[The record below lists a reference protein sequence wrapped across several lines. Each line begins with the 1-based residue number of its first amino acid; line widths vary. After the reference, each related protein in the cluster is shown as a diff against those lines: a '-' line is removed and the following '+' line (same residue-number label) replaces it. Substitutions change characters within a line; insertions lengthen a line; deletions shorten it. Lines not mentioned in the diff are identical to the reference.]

1 LLWYPGTV
9 YASNENGYHVVFDDQ
24 DQAIVGAADI
34 LPLVVQEG
42 DRVLCRPKFERELR
56 VHMDAEEAYI
66 LPLYRERAGKVL
78 GGDPDFFTLE
88 HKNILRNLE
97 TAKESL
103 RKLAVDP
110 AAGRRQAHEFLDQEG
125 MLLHLLEHHDLREKN
140 TLYPRL
146 DEVLTEAERED
157 LLRRCGRAT

>member
-1 LLWYPGTV
+1 MRSLLELLEVHAGLRECFAV
-9 YASNENGYHVVFDDQ
+9 HRDFVVGLEFGR
-24 DQAIVGAADI
+24 ALAE
-34 LPLVVQEG
+34 LE
-42 DRVLCRPKFERELR
+42 RFERELR
-56 VHMDAEEAYI
+56 SHMDAEEAVI
-66 LPLYRERAGKVL
+66 LPLYRKRVGKVL

-103 RKLAVDP
+103 GKLAADP
-110 AAGRRQAHEFLDQEG
+110 AAGRRQAHEFLDQES

-146 DEVLTEAERED
+146 DEVLSDEERED
-157 LLRRCGRAT
+157 LLRRCGRPAT

>member
-1 LLWYPGTV
+1 MRSLLELLEVHAGLREQFAV
-9 YASNENGYHVVFDDQ
+9 HRDFVVGLDFGRALAELD
-24 DQAIVGAADI
+24 
-34 LPLVVQEG
+34 
-42 DRVLCRPKFERELR
+42 KFERELR
-56 VHMDAEEAYI
+56 AHMDAEEAFI

-103 RKLAVDP
+103 RKLSVDP
-110 AAGRRQAHEFLDQEG
+110 GAGRRQVHEFLDQEG

-146 DEVLTEAERED
+146 DEVLSEAERED
-157 LLRRCGRAT
+157 VLRRCGRATGDPKA

>member
-1 LLWYPGTV
+1 VRSLLELLEVHAGLREQLAV
-9 YASNENGYHVVFDDQ
+9 HRDFVVGLEF
-24 DQAIVGAADI
+24 ARALAE
-34 LPLVVQEG
+34 LE
-42 DRVLCRPKFERELR
+42 KFERELR
-56 VHMDAEEAYI
+56 VHMDAEEAFI

-88 HKNILRNLE
+88 HKSILRSLE

-110 AAGRRQAHEFLDQEG
+110 GAGRRQAHEFLDQEG